1 MHAIKRGCQQ
11 LSKYIL
17 CYVYMVCN
25 NVTSLCF
32 EFNIVVINIEAS
44 HQYCC
49 LFGRPRG
56 SFLPSDRA
64 SFLLLL
70 STLSTVKVKTFII
83 TEKERDRERM

>member
-1 MHAIKRGCQQ
+1 MLLLQFMCSVHAIMRGCEQ

-32 EFNIVVINIEAS
+32 EFNIIVINIEAS

-49 LFGRPRG
+49 LFV
-56 SFLPSDRA
+56 SVFS
-64 SFLLLL
+64 S
-70 STLSTVKVKTFII
+70 
-83 TEKERDRERM
+83 

>member
-1 MHAIKRGCQQ
+1 MRGCEQ
-11 LSKYIL
+11 LSKYRL

-49 LFGRPRG
+49 LFG
-56 SFLPSDRA
+56 SVFS
-64 SFLLLL
+64 S
-70 STLSTVKVKTFII
+70 
-83 TEKERDRERM
+83 